1 MVHPESMPPAS
12 GQRRN
17 IQRVVV
23 TAVLVGLLV
32 IMAGFGVIAWATT
45 SVDRVERAKEEA
57 LVQRRLERSLEQM
70 TEDVNSATVW
80 DDSVV
85 ALNGEP
91 DVDWLQANFGDY
103 YADYM
108 HHTVTL
114 TWDGAGR
121 LVHASRESEQVA
133 PAEEAAFAA
142 AVAPML
148 SEVRAASREP
158 ARRASVGFDAVVN
171 RAAVVRIGQETW
183 LVAASTVVPEFA
195 TVRRPPIDPVVI
207 SAKPIRTL
215 LTSMDRD
222 LGIVGARF
230 MPPGQV
236 GEAFVTVRDRAA
248 RPLGVLTWTPD
259 RPGRGM
265 LADAAPVVAIVLLLL
280 LAGAVALN
288 IWVNRVTRDIAR
300 HEAELMDARDRAE
313 AANVAKSRFL
323 ANVSHEL
330 RTPLNGVVGMSE
342 AMAAGELS
350 PIQRGHL
357 DLLRAS
363 AAGLTR
369 MIEHLLDITRFER
382 DEVRIRRTA
391 FDPAATV
398 VAAIDRRRAM
408 AEAKGL
414 SLVQRVEAC
423 GWRLGDA
430 GHLDQAL
437 GHLIDNAIRYTD
449 HGAVTVTATVSDDAL
464 RIVIKDT
471 GIGIRPDLRASLFD
485 VFVQGDDSLTKR
497 FEGVGLGLAICRE
510 MVDAMGGRISV
521 ESQEG
526 SGSTFILDLPMPLAE
541 PVLERRVA

>member
-1 MVHPESMPPAS
+1 MPSAS

-80 DDSVV
+80 DDSVL

-91 DVDWLQANFGDY
+91 DLDWLQANFGDY

-121 LVHASRESEQVA
+121 LVHASRKSEQVA

-171 RAAVVRIGQETW
+171 RTAVVRIGQETW

-195 TVRRPPIDPVVI
+195 TVRPPTDPVVI
-207 SAKPIRTL
+207 SAKPIGAL
-215 LTSMDRD
+215 LTSLDRD

-230 MPPGQV
+230 LPPGQD

-288 IWVNRVTRDIAR
+288 IWVNRVTRDIVR
-300 HEAELMDARDRAE
+300 HEAELMEARDRAE

-350 PIQRGHL
+350 PIQRSHL
-357 DLLRAS
+357 DLLRQS

-382 DEVRIRRTA
+382 DEVQVRRTA

-398 VAAIDRRRAM
+398 VAAVDRRRAM

-414 SLVQRVEAC
+414 SLVQRVELS

-449 HGAVTVTATVSDDAL
+449 HGAVTVTATASDDAI
-464 RIVIKDT
+464 RIVITDT
-471 GIGIRPDLRASLFD
+471 GIGIRSDLRASLFD

-497 FEGVGLGLAICRE
+497 FDGVGLGLSICRKL
-510 MVDAMGGRISV
+510 VDAMGGRISV
-521 ESQEG
+521 ESEEG
-526 SGSTFILDLPMPLAE
+526 AGSTFIVDLPMPLVE
-541 PVLERRVA
+541 PAPERRAA